1 MPEAW
6 YPKNLLQILELF
18 EHLTL
23 PDHAIYDLDI
33 TLYFSNK

>member
-6 YPKNLLQILELF
+6 YPKHLLEILELF
-18 EHLTL
+18 ELLTL
-23 PDHAIYDLDI
+23 PDHAIYDPDI